1 MKYQRNLLYGFAML
15 VAFGVV
21 TTSLLAQAPST
32 SLVVR
37 PIRGGV
43 YWTQGG
49 DGGNTGLIIGT
60 DGVLVIDAK
69 TTPNSAKEMLAELAK
84 LTPKPVTHVI
94 LTHSDADHVNG
105 LAAFPKGLTIIA
117 QEGCKKEIEESFT
130 GRLPAPR
137 DYIPT
142 QAVGTTESLKINGVR
157 VELRHWANAHTSGDL
172 ITYLPDQK
180 IAFIGD
186 IVATN
191 QVYTGIHPLK
201 NGSSAGWIE
210 TVKGIL
216 ALDVDTIVP
225 GHGDLQTKA
234 DLEKRLASVQDR
246 RAKIQQLVAQ
256 GKSLDE
262 VWQTLGVTEKAG
274 TMISGLPYP
283 TFTEVVYEE
292 FAKK

>member
-1 MKYQRNLLYGFAML
+1 MNYQPHFKFVFATL
-15 VAFGVV
+15 VVLGAAA
-21 TTSLLAQAPST
+21 TLSMAQTPST
-32 SLVVR
+32 PLSIR
-37 PIRGGV
+37 PIRGGI

-49 DGGNTGLIIGT
+49 DGGNTGFIIGT

-69 TTPNSAKEMLAELAK
+69 TTPNSAKEMLAGLAK
-84 LTPKPVTHVI
+84 LTSKPVTHVI

-105 LAAFPKGLTIIA
+105 LAAFPKDLTIIA
-117 QEGCKKEIEESFT
+117 QEGCKKEMEESLT

-137 DYIPT
+137 DYFPT
-142 QAVGTTESLKINGVR
+142 HTVGAMESLKINGVR

-172 ITYLPDQK
+172 ITYLPDLK

-186 IVATN
+186 IVSTN

-216 ALDVDTIVP
+216 ALDADTIVP

-274 TMISGLPYP
+274 VMTSGAPYP
-283 TFTEVVYEE
+283 TFTEIVYEE

>member
-1 MKYQRNLLYGFAML
+1 MVILLGAI
-15 VAFGVV
+15 
-21 TTSLLAQAPST
+21 ST
-32 SLVVR
+32 SLMAQIPSTPLTVR

-49 DGGNTGLIIGT
+49 DGGNTGFIIGT
-60 DGVLVIDAK
+60 DGVIVIDAK
-69 TTPNSAKEMLAELAK
+69 TTPSSAKEMLADLAK

-94 LTHSDADHVNG
+94 ITHSDADHVNG
-105 LAAFPKGLTIIA
+105 LAAFPMGLTIIA
-117 QEGCKKEIEESFT
+117 QEGCKKEMQESLS
-130 GRLPAPR
+130 GNLPAPR
-137 DYIPT
+137 DYFPT
-142 QAVGTTESLKINGVR
+142 HTVGNMESLKINGVR

-172 ITYLPDQK
+172 ITYLPDLK

-186 IVATN
+186 IVAAN

-201 NGSSAGWIE
+201 HGSSAGWIE

-246 RAKIQQLVAQ
+246 RAKIQQLAAQ

-262 VWQTLGVTEKAG
+262 VWQALGVTEKAG

-283 TFTEVVYEE
+283 TFTEVVYDE